1 MTLSK
6 NKIILLILIIIC
18 VFLIGG
24 FLWLQ
29 NQKKQEVIYQ
39 TPQEAAEQIVKQN
52 LNSEFWPDSFNA
64 VKDDS
69 NAVALGLGRNFADN
83 YALRWSKADSYFLV
97 FIGFDKTKS
106 TQLNGYVFNIY
117 QKGIIPNGYNI
128 PKIYFKNIPEENW
141 LHGGPKTEL
150 TGETTSELSSVLF
163 KKDQAEIYLRI
174 LSISTNI
181 PSPGI
186 IPEEQEIL
194 TNLLSGTISKEFT
207 KITLQAHIPNYP
219 RFGILKEV
227 QQLDH
232 STY

>member
-1 MTLSK
+1 M
-6 NKIILLILIIIC
+6 ILIIVC
-18 VFLIGG
+18 VFLVGG

-39 TPQEAAEQIVKQN
+39 TPQEAAKQIIKQN
-52 LNSEFWPDSFNA
+52 LNSEFWPDSFNT
-64 VKDDS
+64 VRDDS
-69 NAVALGLGRNFADN
+69 NAVAFGLGRNFADN
-83 YALRWSKADSYFLV
+83 YVLRWSKADSHFLV

-106 TQLNGYVFNIY
+106 THLNGYVLNID
-117 QKGIIPNGYNI
+117 QKGIISNGYNFS
-128 PKIYFKNIPEENW
+128 KIYFKNIPEENW
-141 LHGGPKTEL
+141 LHGGTKTEL
-150 TGETTSELSSVLF
+150 TGETISEISSVLF
-163 KKDQAEIYLRI
+163 KKDRAEIYLRI

-186 IPEEQEIL
+186 LPEEQKIL
-194 TNLLSGTISKEFT
+194 TDLLPETTLIKEFT
-207 KITLQAHIPNYP
+207 KITLQVHMPNYP